1 MPANNALKVT
11 DINFDTIKSNLK
23 TFLSSQDT
31 FKDYD
36 FEGSGMSIL
45 LDVLAYNT
53 YYQSFYTNMIAN
65 EMFLDSALLRSSV
78 VSRAKMLGY
87 TPRSA
92 RGADATIQVNITP
105 TDSPDSI
112 TVAKNTEFT
121 TSIDGIE
128 YKFVVPVQ
136 QTIVGVNGTYSANL
150 VISEGE
156 PVTQRFTVSTNSPVR
171 YILDN
176 ENVDTTSLTV
186 AVQESTSNTTSN
198 TYSLAS
204 NITNVGNNSPVYFI
218 KENEEAYYELEFGD
232 GVLGNRLRDGNIV
245 IAEYRVVNGDDPNG
259 ANTFTSPATIGGY
272 SNFTVTTQ
280 SEASG
285 GAAIESINSIKF
297 NAPKNF
303 SAQNRAITA
312 NDYKNIILAENGDVQ
327 NISVWGGEDND
338 PPTFGKVF
346 IAAKPVTGTV
356 LSDTRKAA
364 IVLSLEDRQVQ
375 SIEAEIVDPTY
386 LYIVPNIQAFYD
398 PEQTTQTPGE
408 IVTKIKNA
416 VTNFE
421 NTDLN
426 NFQRTFR
433 SSQFIRKIDDADASV
448 TNSSSDFSMQF
459 RINHTIGT
467 AVTYTI
473 KFNNEIFHPH
483 DGHIYSISSSS
494 FVLNGL
500 TQFFDDDGFGNIR
513 TYYLTGS
520 TTRVITNANA
530 GTVNYTTGDVTLL
543 NFDPTS
549 VTGSVLKINAKP
561 KSTEI
566 IPVRAQIPL
575 IADTSITLID
585 DNTKRVVD
593 TFSGNLTL
601 GDTTIAESALSTV
614 YY

>member
-105 TDSPDSI
+105 NDSPDSI

-128 YKFVVPVQ
+128 YKFVVPEQ

-433 SSQFIRKIDDADASV
+433 SSQFIRKVDDSDTSV
-448 TNSSSDFSMQF
+448 TNSASDFTMQF
-459 RINHTIGT
+459 RINHSIGT

-520 TTRVITNANA
+520 TTRVVTNANA
-530 GTVNYTTGDVTLL
+530 GTVNYTTGDITLL

-549 VTGSVLKINAKP
+549 VTGGVLKINAKP

-593 TFSGNLTL
+593 TFSGDLTL